1 MKLNL
6 RVIIAAVVI
15 VGVIV
20 WAVDS
25 VRARSYSGNDLNFV
39 VGRGPVTVTN
49 PSDQPVPVQLL
60 GKGSRSFS
68 VTSTLEN
75 VTGSSTMEGT
85 GSNRSQLF
93 AFELPPGDSEFTVVR
108 STNATTEVNFVAD
121 TDTRLAAVAQPLKTD
136 DTRNTIIVAVVVV
149 LGALFYMS
157 HTTGHLW
164 ISASRRKAASE
175 QAAKLLAENA
185 AFKRRFQRINP
196 EKS

>member
-20 WAVDS
+20 SAVDS

-49 PSDQPVPVQLL
+49 SSDQPVPAQLL
-60 GKGSRSFS
+60 SKGSRSFS
-68 VTSTLEN
+68 VSSTFEN
-75 VTGSSTMEGT
+75 VSDTSTMEGT

-108 STNATTEVNFVAD
+108 ATNATTDVNFVAN
-121 TDTRLAAVAQPLKTD
+121 TDTRLGVSALPLNGN

-164 ISASRRKAASE
+164 ISASRRKAASDL
-175 QAAKLLAENA
+175 AAKQLAENA
-185 AFKRRFQRINP
+185 AFKSRFGRTNP